1 LQFITIPKD
10 LDLVLDEAW
19 SVARKVP
26 GFLLEKE
33 ARLLGMIAACNPG
46 DGEIIEIGSF
56 KGKSTVMLAKV
67 RQHYGL
73 GPVVAIDPHN
83 FNSVELRQH
92 KTSEDASSYTEFLDN
107 IRLAGVSD
115 HVQPIRAYSSDVA
128 LNWNRPIRFL
138 WIDGDHTYSG
148 AKKDFDGFFPYVMP
162 GGLVAF
168 HDALHEFPGPIR
180 VFAEDVLRSNEFGPA
195 GFVGSIAWSQFRPAD
210 GANFRDEREG
220 LLRFAEPLIPFVQDD
235 AKLRGLRKI
244 RFKLKRSKV
253 PRTSILPEQWAALLN
268 R

>member
-19 SVARKVP
+19 SAASKVP
-26 GFLLEKE
+26 GFLLEGE

-46 DGEIIEIGSF
+46 NGEIIEIGSF

-67 RQHYGL
+67 CQHYGL
-73 GPVVAIDPHN
+73 APVVAVDPHN

-92 KTSEDASSYTEFLDN
+92 KTSEDASSYAEFLDN
-107 IRLAGVSD
+107 IRLAGVSEF
-115 HVQPIRAYSSDVA
+115 VEPIRAYSSDVA
-128 LNWNRPIRFL
+128 LKWNRPIRFL
-138 WIDGDHTYSG
+138 WIDGDHTFRG
-148 AKKDFDGFFPYVMP
+148 AKRDFDGFFTHVVP
-162 GGLVAF
+162 GGVVAF
-168 HDALHEFPGPIR
+168 HDALHEFSGPIR

-210 GANFRDEREG
+210 GANFREERER
-220 LLRFAEPLIPFVQDD
+220 LLRFAENLIPFVKDD
-235 AKLRGLRKI
+235 AKLQGLRKML
-244 RFKLKRSKV
+244 FKLKRSKV
-253 PRTSILPEQWAALLN
+253 PRASIRPEQWASLLN